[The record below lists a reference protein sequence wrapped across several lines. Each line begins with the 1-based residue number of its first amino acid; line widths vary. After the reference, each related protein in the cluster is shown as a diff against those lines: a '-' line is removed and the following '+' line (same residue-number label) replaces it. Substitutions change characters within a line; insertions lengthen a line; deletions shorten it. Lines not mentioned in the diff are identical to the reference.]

1 MASKS
6 EKYMPHGQRN
16 ISFKI
21 TEMLLHNQRNTF
33 KNNQLEQ
40 LLEEGSENLVD
51 GGHGETYGLKSEKY
65 MLQDQ
70 RYTYY
75 NIRQICVA
83 NQRNTT
89 TESEKYA
96 SKNQLVQLFEE
107 NLVEAVGRGQ

>member
-83 NQRNTT
+83 K
-89 TESEKYA
+89 SEKYYKRIREIRLKESA
-96 SKNQLVQLFEE
+96 GA
-107 NLVEAVGRGQ
+107 AV